1 MKYKLDGTTLSEA
14 KADVV
19 VLGIFQGENV
29 ADVLQALDGKFSDS
43 DHFLQLIAD
52 AAREDKFLG
61 KTGQMASFPTY
72 GQIRA
77 KKLFLAGLGPARSSN
92 PAQARKLS
100 ANLARRFKSGM
111 TPERVIFFLRAEA
124 MPGTADSV
132 TGRSRSSA
140 SASPKRKAKPKTPPT
155 PADISGADAE
165 AYAQAIVEGWK
176 LGSYSFDKYKSGK
189 KDLNGHTGELTIGF
203 NGLKLTEK
211 QLAAAC
217 TAGDVIAE
225 ATNLAR
231 RLIAEP
237 ASYMTPS
244 RLAEEARAIAKS
256 GTLTCKVLDSA
267 QMEKL
272 GMGSILGV
280 ARGAKEPPRFIVLKY
295 VASTSKRTIAL
306 VGKGV
311 TFDSGGLSL
320 KPAQSM
326 EHMKYDMSGAAA
338 VIATMQVVSK
348 LKPNVSVLGVVAA
361 TENMPGDGALHP
373 GDVLTSMNGKTIE
386 VNNTDAEGRLVLA
399 DALTY
404 SCRQGADELIDIA
417 TLTGAVVSALGRVAA
432 GIMGSDQKL
441 VDNLI
446 AAGQRAGEK
455 LWQLPLFDEYKEG
468 LKSDIADLKNAG
480 SRGEAASSSAG
491 MFLKE
496 FVDGKPWAHL
506 DICGPGWLDKD
517 RDECNKGGTAFGVRT
532 LSHYL
537 LGL

>member
-1 MKYKLDGTTLSEA
+1 MKYKLNGSTLSEA

-19 VLGIFQGENV
+19 VLGIFQDENI
-29 ADVLQALDGKFSDS
+29 ADVLQSLDREFPATLG
-43 DHFLQLIAD
+43 FLQQIAD
-52 AAREDKFLG
+52 AAREDKFLA
-61 KTGQMASFPTY
+61 KMGQIAYFPTY

-77 KKLFLAGLGPARSSN
+77 KKLFLVGLGQAVGGN
-92 PAQARKLS
+92 AALARKLS
-100 ANLARRFKSGM
+100 ANLAKRFRSGT
-111 TPERVIFFLRAEA
+111 TPERVIFFLRGLAI
-124 MPGTADSV
+124 PSTADSV
-132 TGRSRSSA
+132 TTK
-140 SASPKRKAKPKTPPT
+140 SPTTALAGTKRKAKATQT
-155 PADISGADAE
+155 TAPALISGPQAA
-165 AYAQAIVEGWK
+165 ACAQAIVEGWK
-176 LGSYSFDKYKSGK
+176 LGSYTFDKYKSGK
-189 KDLNGHTGELTIGF
+189 KNLNGHAAELTIGF

-244 RLAEEARAIAKS
+244 RLAEEAKAIARAGS
-256 GTLTCKVLDSA
+256 LTCKVMDSA

-272 GMGSILGV
+272 GMGSLLGV

-295 VASTSKRTIAL
+295 VAAKSKRTIAL

-320 KPAQSM
+320 KTAPGM

-338 VIATMQVVSK
+338 VIATMQVVSQ
-348 LKPNVSVLGVVAA
+348 LKPNVSVLGLVAA

-404 SCRQGADELIDIA
+404 ACRQGVDELIDIA
-417 TLTGAVVSALGRVAA
+417 TLTGAVVSALGRIAA

-491 MFLKE
+491 MFLQE
-496 FVDGKPWAHL
+496 FVEGKPWAHL
-506 DICGPGWLDKD
+506 DVCGPGWLDKD

-532 LSHYL
+532 LCHYL
-537 LGL
+537 LDL